1 MDFSRGTNHA
11 SRAYDLQVA
20 ETEPLVRLAVA
31 DDVDA
36 TASMVARAFANDPAW
51 SFLIPDDDGPG
62 REAFAQALLL
72 PRLSRGTAWVV
83 DDHSAVAMW
92 DRRSAG
98 PTDPAAHEAA
108 MATFRE
114 IVSERIWARVERY
127 EEAVAS
133 AAPAPP
139 FWYLGV
145 LATDPDRQGR
155 GLATSVIA
163 PGIAAADSEGWD
175 CWLETSKPANKAFYE
190 RRGFTRSVP
199 VVDAVIP
206 STWWLCRPAS

>member
-1 MDFSRGTNHA
+1 MTPHLPSPIAD
-11 SRAYDLQVA
+11 YVA
-20 ETEPLVRLAVA
+20 ANARL
-31 DDVDA
+31 DVDG
-36 TASMVARAFANDPAW
+36 MLKPFAADAVVRDND
-51 SFLIPDDDGPG
+51 
-62 REAFAQALLL
+62 
-72 PRLSRGTAWVV
+72 VV
-83 DDHSAVAMW
+83 LEGHAAI
-92 DRRSAG
+92 RSL
-98 PTDPAAHEAA
+98 
-108 MATFRE
+108 F
-114 IVSERIWARVERY
+114 